1 MREQSETRKELEQS
15 VRSLLPEDISLG
27 EKADGE
33 TPHIAA
39 IGLGG
44 LFTGYLW
51 GWMRGRKSSKARR

>member
-1 MREQSETRKELEQS
+1 MREQSETRTELEQS

-33 TPHIAA
+33 TPNIAA